1 MNRLRQALTEEP
13 PFGYLVSEAKSMPE
27 FGHRHPDQACYQFG
41 MIKRYWTLETDA
53 TSPRFALLKAAL
65 DPGITVRKSDPNPSC
80 TVYAVECRDSVNKG
94 SGRSRTEYT
103 ICRIMPADP
112 MIRVQTDGSFVDED

>member
-1 MNRLRQALTEEP
+1 MCKAHNRHHFRFIQSLLALASPASPWSEGESVSKLDTRSLPALRQALTEEP
-13 PFGYLVSEAKSMPE
+13 PSGYLVSEAKSMPE

-65 DPGITVRKSDPNPSC
+65 DPGITVL
-80 TVYAVECRDSVNKG
+80 
-94 SGRSRTEYT
+94 
-103 ICRIMPADP
+103 
-112 MIRVQTDGSFVDED
+112 